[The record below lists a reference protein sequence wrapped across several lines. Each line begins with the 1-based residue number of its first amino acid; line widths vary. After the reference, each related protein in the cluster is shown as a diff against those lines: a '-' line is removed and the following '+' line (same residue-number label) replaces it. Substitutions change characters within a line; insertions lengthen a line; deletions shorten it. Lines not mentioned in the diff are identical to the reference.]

1 MFDLLLSDQP
11 GIEIFGF
18 KIYAYALCIVSGMIA
33 AFFLISL
40 LFKRRNM
47 SSDLFMT
54 YFALRFPLP
63 LSPPGCSIVLPTRK
77 W

>member
-33 AFFLISL
+33 AFF
-40 LFKRRNM
+40 
-47 SSDLFMT
+47 
-54 YFALRFPLP
+54 
-63 LSPPGCSIVLPTRK
+63 
-77 W
+77 